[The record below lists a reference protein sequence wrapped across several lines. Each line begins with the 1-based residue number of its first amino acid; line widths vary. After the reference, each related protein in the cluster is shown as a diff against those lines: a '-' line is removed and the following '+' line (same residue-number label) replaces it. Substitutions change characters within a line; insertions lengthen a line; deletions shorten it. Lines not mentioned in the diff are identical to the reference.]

1 MTSGIYQITNSIN
14 GKIYIGSS
22 VNLATRKRDHFK
34 HLRSNKHQNEHL
46 QNSFNKHGESCFDFS
61 ILHECDIDMLIFFE
75 QYFIDDIPVN
85 RLYNICLIAG
95 SSLGLKRSEESK
107 KKMSISKTGKKLSDE
122 HRHKLSLAKTG
133 KTRSREVRLK
143 MSINRTGKIH
153 TEETRAKLSISQTGK
168 KHSKETRA
176 KMSLAQQ
183 ARQAKKTSLNL

>member
-1 MTSGIYQITNSIN
+1 MASGIYQITNSIN
-14 GKIYIGSS
+14 GKIYIGSAE
-22 VNLATRKRDHFK
+22 NLATRKRNHFND
-34 HLRSNKHQNEHL
+34 LRVNRHGNQQL
-46 QNSFNKHGESCFDFS
+46 QRSFNKYGKSCFNFS